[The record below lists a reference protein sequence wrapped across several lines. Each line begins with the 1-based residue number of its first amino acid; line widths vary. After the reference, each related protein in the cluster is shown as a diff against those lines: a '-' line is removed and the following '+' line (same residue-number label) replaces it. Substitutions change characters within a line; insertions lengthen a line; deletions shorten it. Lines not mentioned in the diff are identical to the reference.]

1 MREIDKIAEGLFEKI
16 RDRFED
22 VSLGDDEANATQDPE
37 KARFFNFDYVVDEHN
52 YGNVTI
58 SIVDEISLKVY
69 FSKNISHDLSDEQRR
84 DWYNFLKELREF
96 AKRNLLSFE
105 PRDITRSTL
114 KVRDIKQVSKADSTY
129 DKDEVISESRLSG
142 TSRSSYEHAGPVRI
156 IIRHSDYVNN
166 EVKGDRARKIK
177 AIFLETSTGERFRLP
192 HNSLRYARAMAR
204 HMQEGGDLH
213 DDFGKHITEMADECS
228 KLKNFKIAMLRRVFE
243 DEETQHMVEA
253 AFEYHGLL
261 KDTLNRMSGPKGYR
275 KCAEQFVHTST
286 SYIPEVD
293 VDSLRERFV
302 KRSYNERMDDALP
315 LVYKAYSMK
324 KTNKFAEAFE
334 GWASNLSE
342 GTWAYP
348 ETEDQIVDLEKLLAE
363 PLPVGVDAENATGA
377 LYNIIGN
384 DELYDQLLELSNV
397 DPDADARETIMAW
410 IQANL
415 PDVYDQLDHSD
426 MDDAVAESHTGDTPI
441 ENMSRSELLDYLNL
455 DSLKAQSYSNSEL
468 RDMAEEKAADL
479 AESSY
484 GSYGNVYEDD
494 DGMTA
499 EDLYWT
505 IHDRI
510 MSGLKQGQHTE
521 LLRKLGPDGLM
532 DAMKDQAE
540 FHAGAEEWGSSDTS
554 GVVRSIYR
562 QAGVEFPEMREDYG
576 YRAPSDSSSPL
587 THAQQAYCDAC
598 DRPADQCVCDD
609 QNLDEGKMKEMD
621 IDLSE
626 LTDEEFTAKYGKT
639 KEEMIQA
646 LSEGWDPGKLSRTAK
661 NALAGAALAG
671 ATTLGYMG
679 GQDIER
685 DPYIKQLQTQYQQAS
700 KASEQ
705 AAMAGNSAKAQQ
717 LLKQAQQLKLKI
729 HDAEAAAELGVGGE
743 RGTSYNKYED
753 ISEMKRLA
761 GL

>member
-22 VSLGDDEANATQDPE
+22 VSLGDEEANATQDPE
-37 KARFFNFDYVVDEHN
+37 RARFFNFDYVVDGHN

-129 DKDEVISESRLSG
+129 DKDEVISESKLYG
-142 TSRSSYEHAGPVRI
+142 TSRSSYEKDGPVRI
-156 IIRHSDYVNN
+156 IIRHSDQVNP
-166 EVKGDRARKIK
+166 EVKGARARKIR
-177 AIFLETSTGERFRLP
+177 AIFLETELGERIKLP
-192 HNSLRYARAMAR
+192 HNSLRFARAMAR
-204 HMQEGGDLH
+204 HVQEGGDPH
-213 DDFGKHITEMADECS
+213 DDLGKHITEMADECS
-228 KLKNFKIAMLRRVFE
+228 KLKNFKIAMMRRVFE
-243 DEETQHMVEA
+243 DEETQRMVEA

-384 DELYDQLLELSNV
+384 DELYDQLLDLSNV

-484 GSYGNVYEDD
+484 GSYGNVYEEDD
-494 DGMTA
+494 QD
-499 EDLYWT
+499 DLLAN
-505 IHDRI
+505 IESIQSAIVRRI
-510 MSGLKQGQHTE
+510 LNNIEQHTE
-521 LLRKLGPDGLM
+521 LLRKAGPEGVMNASLDV
-532 DAMKDQAE
+532 AS
-540 FHAGAEEWGSSDTS
+540 FHAPVDELGSSDIS
-554 GVVRSIYR
+554 NMVREVYREVGVDY
-562 QAGVEFPEMREDYG
+562 PELDEDYG
-576 YRAPSDSSSPL
+576 YRAPADSSSPL

-598 DRPADQCVCDD
+598 DRPADQCVCDHEEVE
-609 QNLDEGKMKEMD
+609 EGRMKEMD

-639 KEEMIQA
+639 KEEIIQA
-646 LSEGWDPGKLSRTAK
+646 LSEGLTGLQKLG
-661 NALAGAALAG
+661 AGAALVGALAG
-671 ATTLGYMG
+671 NAYLDKQSTANS
-679 GQDIER
+679 
-685 DPYIKQLQTQYQQAS
+685 PQLQKLEQLYQQALS
-700 KASEQ
+700 KHDTV
-705 AAMAGNSAKAQQ
+705 KANE
-717 LLKQAQQLKLKI
+717 LEDRIENLKARL
-729 HDAEAAAELGVGGE
+729 ELGKGE
-743 RGTSYNKYED
+743 VMDKFGNPVEPKYESVQD
-753 ISEMKRLA
+753 IKRLA